1 MLCSEGFQSVAEMR
15 AKQEELRLAKA
26 KVNDANKSTASE
38 AFNHSQHSGMTA
50 ADSKIAAEIRRR
62 AEIEAEKKIKSGN
75 FTSGPGIKSL
85 ADIID
90 ISRVE
95 SDSPAKISQLWTQYH
110 TLKNKIS
117 AVIPAK
123 QYAEMTQKARQ
134 YPQFLLPLPRTIVG
148 SLHESDTANVAPGER
163 KQGYEM
169 QYMQWS
175 FLPPPPQEAIPLTQ
189 DETVKL
195 TSEERQLVEKAAPTT
210 VLFTPLAEYKLRQE
224 YAQPVLVLT
233 HYTDLALS
241 KGIVL
246 LRGEVTGAEE
256 AAAATTGIVAAQI
269 AAQGGETSSEKL
281 DKLKKPLQSQGK
293 LSPQDAQLLTVTLQR
308 YYMPKVGQTT
318 SSVPGE
324 KERQELLH
332 AFHNDQEKFDL
343 DQLCTFSLLT

>member
-1 MLCSEGFQSVAEMR
+1 MR
-15 AKQEELRLAKA
+15 AHQEKLKA
-26 KVNDANKSTASE
+26 EKGKLLSSDSSYSSTKE
-38 AFNHSQHSGMTA
+38 DHHGMTQ
-50 ADSKIAAEIRRR
+50 ADSKIAAEIRKR
-62 AEIEAEKKIKSGN
+62 AEAEAERKMKSGN

-85 ADIID
+85 GDIID
-90 ISRVE
+90 ISKIE
-95 SDSPAKISQLWTQYH
+95 SDSPSTITQLWTQYH

-123 QYAEMTQKARQ
+123 QYAQMAQNARK

-148 SLHESDTANVAPGER
+148 SLYEDQSEAANVGPGER

-175 FLPPPPQEAIPLTQ
+175 FLPPPPKIEALSSQETSVSLT
-189 DETVKL
+189 E
-195 TSEERQLVEKAAPTT
+195 EERQHIEQAAPTT

-224 YAQPVLVLT
+224 YAQPVLILT

-256 AAAATTGIVAAQI
+256 AAAATTGIAAVT
-269 AAQGGETSSEKL
+269 AATQAGNVSPEKIE
-281 DKLKKPLQSQGK
+281 KLKKPLQSQGK

-308 YYMPKVGQTT
+308 FYMPKISETAAKSNGI
-318 SSVPGE
+318 PGE
-324 KERQELLH
+324 QERQELLH
-332 AFHNDQEKFDL
+332 AFHNDQEKFDI
-343 DQLCTFSLLT
+343 DRLCTYSLLT